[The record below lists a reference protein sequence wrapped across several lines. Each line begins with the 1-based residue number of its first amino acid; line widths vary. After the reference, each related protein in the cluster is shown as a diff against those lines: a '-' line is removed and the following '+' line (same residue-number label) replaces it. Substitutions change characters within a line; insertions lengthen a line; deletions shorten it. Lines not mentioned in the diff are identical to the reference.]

1 MDNILEESM
10 RWFALFEDVLISIC
24 KFISVCSCTPTSVY
38 TIRRYDVVNNFCQ
51 SLCFSSQ
58 AEESSEPSSQA
69 QNGEKTPAINEE
81 NIAKAAASALA
92 AAAVKAKVH
101 ETEERS

>member
-1 MDNILEESM
+1 MSLSASVSSS
-10 RWFALFEDVLISIC
+10 RSVVVLFFV
-24 KFISVCSCTPTSVY
+24 F
-38 TIRRYDVVNNFCQ
+38 TIHIYDVVNNFCQ

-101 ETEERS
+101 ETKE

>member
-10 RWFALFEDVLISIC
+10 RWFALFEDVLISIS
-24 KFISVCSCTPTSVY
+24 KIISLCSCTPTSIY

>member
-1 MDNILEESM
+1 MSLSASVSLS
-10 RWFALFEDVLISIC
+10 RSVVVLFFV
-24 KFISVCSCTPTSVY
+24 F
-38 TIRRYDVVNNFCQ
+38 TIHIYDVVNNFCQ

>member
-1 MDNILEESM
+1 MSLSASVSSS
-10 RWFALFEDVLISIC
+10 RSVVVLFFV
-24 KFISVCSCTPTSVY
+24 F
-38 TIRRYDVVNNFCQ
+38 TIHIYDVVNNFCQ

-101 ETEERS
+101 QTKERL